1 MIQYLAFSAV
11 GLFAVGTV
19 ISIVIAEVFT
29 RQHRRAEERREAGQ
43 RQRGRRIAARRARLA
58 RPKPTLMPL
67 AVADD

>member
-29 RQHRRAEERREAGQ
+29 RQHRRAEERREAHQ
-43 RQRGRRIAARRARLA
+43 RQRERRIAARRARRA
-58 RPKPTLMPL
+58 RSSPMPL